1 MNRSPSRQPSVRRA
15 RLPFREVNRRG
26 TPTYDPALQ
35 RHHLL
40 PCQLL
45 KFPCFTRLF
54 DALGLWRV
62 GFDDFR
68 RNGLLL
74 PAREEAAV
82 RLGMPLHRGPHR
94 EYNEMVIE
102 KVGRIEQSWS
112 KGRIW
117 SDDARHI
124 DALDRLA
131 RLQDRLRLN
140 LLDQRRAPHLS
151 SKDPR
156 SSAPDFADL
165 DALAESL
172 WRKA

>member
-1 MNRSPSRQPSVRRA
+1 MAVPDTAMGEASPLAVSG
-15 RLPFREVNRRG
+15 NRRG

-45 KFPCFTRLF
+45 SFPCFTRLF
-54 DALGLWRV
+54 DALGLRRV

-94 EYNEMVIE
+94 DYNEMVIE
-102 KVGRIEQSWS
+102 EVGRIEQLWS
-112 KGRIW
+112 GRRRR
-117 SDDARHI
+117 SDDARNI
-124 DALDRLA
+124 DALHRLA

-140 LLDQRRAPHLS
+140 LLDQRRAPRHS
-151 SKDPR
+151 SKNPR
-156 SSAPDFADL
+156 SSAPDFANL
-165 DALAESL
+165 DALAEDL
-172 WRKA
+172 WREA